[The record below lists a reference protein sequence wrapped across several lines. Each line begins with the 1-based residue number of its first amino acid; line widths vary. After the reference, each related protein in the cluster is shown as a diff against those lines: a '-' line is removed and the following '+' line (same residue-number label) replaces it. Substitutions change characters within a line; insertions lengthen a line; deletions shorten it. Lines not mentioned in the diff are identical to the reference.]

1 MKTQLKQTGNED
13 EGKIKRSIYSWP
25 TSYEISFL
33 NEMPQTLA
41 NISHND
47 EIPDSRIK
55 ETYIKYLKSMDKRKN
70 WGTMNKEKIRKHV
83 KKLIEMY

>member
-1 MKTQLKQTGNED
+1 MKTHLKKTGIEGD
-13 EGKIKRSIYSWP
+13 GKIKRSIYSWP

-47 EIPDSRIK
+47 NIPNSRIK
-55 ETYIKYLKSMDKRKN
+55 ETYMRYLNSMDKRKN
-70 WGTMNKEKIRKHV
+70 WGTMNKEKIRNHV

>member
-1 MKTQLKQTGNED
+1 MKTHLKKTGI
-13 EGKIKRSIYSWP
+13 EGDRKIKRSIYSWP

-47 EIPDSRIK
+47 NIPNSRIK
-55 ETYIKYLKSMDKRKN
+55 ETYMRYLNSMDKRKN
-70 WGTMNKEKIRKHV
+70 WGTMNKEKIRNHV